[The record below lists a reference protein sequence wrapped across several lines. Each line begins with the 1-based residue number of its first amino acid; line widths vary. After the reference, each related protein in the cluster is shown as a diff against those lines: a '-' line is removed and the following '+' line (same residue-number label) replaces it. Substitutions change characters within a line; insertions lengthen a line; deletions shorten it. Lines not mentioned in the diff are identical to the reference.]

1 MRYSEC
7 ENVTYAS
14 KLEASRFESIAFNPA
29 RDLLASYE
37 RGVADAMGD
46 SLFIQDKLKQFGAAG
61 TISAKTASISTT
73 SIGSDDSFS
82 FPRDEILSRRT
93 TLSLSS

>member
-1 MRYSEC
+1 VRYSEC

-46 SLFIQDKLKQFGAAG
+46 SLFIQDKLQQFGAAG
-61 TISAKTASISTT
+61 TN
-73 SIGSDDSFS
+73 IGKDGLNFDNLN
-82 FPRDEILSRRT
+82 RVG
-93 TLSLSS
+93 